1 MLERND
7 VMNTLYKGI
16 AEMTDKF
23 GFAPVFPEGVKKN
36 ELPLK
41 ARGENACFID
51 YVGKSGKLRLLYRKA
66 SRHAAEN
73 SEPGGEG
80 GIWDGSGENIETT
93 A

>member
-51 YVGKSGKLRLLYRKA
+51 YVGKS
-66 SRHAAEN
+66 
-73 SEPGGEG
+73 
-80 GIWDGSGENIETT
+80 
-93 A
+93 